1 MGLDG
6 VMIAAESSAS
16 SHRGAALISVMRTST
31 LNIMLIMSELCKK
44 IGVLK
49 CSFLSKSYKF
59 AFFLKG

>member
-31 LNIMLIMSELCKK
+31 LNIVLIMSELCKK
-44 IGVLK
+44 TW
-49 CSFLSKSYKF
+49 CSEMH
-59 AFFLKG
+59 FLK